1 MKWNKFLK
9 DFQYQL
15 LHNSDMNIKTA
26 HQILEL
32 IQNYMS
38 APEKKRYSNLIDTSL
53 NMTMK
58 QINLIEVNKMLE
70 IQRLEL
76 DFNKIKGK
84 GKKKNE

>member
-38 APEKKRYSNLIDTSL
+38 APESKRYANLIDTSL

-70 IQRLEL
+70 IQQLEL

>member
-9 DFQYQL
+9 DFQYEL
-15 LHNSDMNIKTA
+15 LHNSDISIKTA
-26 HQILEL
+26 HNILEL

-38 APEKKRYSNLIDTSL
+38 VPEKNRYSNLIDTSL

-70 IQRLEL
+70 IQKLEL
-76 DFNKIKGK
+76 DLNQIK
-84 GKKKNE
+84 GKKKK

>member
-9 DFQYQL
+9 DFQYEL
-15 LHNSDMNIKTA
+15 LNNSDISIKTA
-26 HQILEL
+26 HTILEL

-38 APEKKRYSNLIDTSL
+38 KPETKRYSNLIDTSL

-70 IQRLEL
+70 IQQLEL
-76 DFNKIKGK
+76 DLNQVK
-84 GKKKNE
+84 GKKKK